1 MLLIQW
7 EILVNRWNSKLINV
21 NLFLLL
27 TGVVSKLL
35 ERNFFNPLKRAIR
48 VSKSLTRGLEKCW
61 FHFQQNSIFLLAV
74 KVILHLCPTQ
84 SSILYIPGF
93 NCPEREANHSIQSTS
108 LITSIR
114 FYISFRFS
122 NVIFDAAVQSS
133 PFQKTCN
140 FTLTAVNDRLAE
152 QWRTWQWPV
161 LSHFQRNMN
170 GVIITVNSHLGDPK
184 SVSWNDLEFSVH
196 KSQM

>member
-1 MLLIQW
+1 MWLIQW

-21 NLFLLL
+21 NLFLFL
-27 TGVVSKLL
+27 TGVVSYWN
-35 ERNFFNPLKRAIR
+35 EI
-48 VSKSLTRGLEKCW
+48 SLTRLIEQFVLVSHLPGGWK
-61 FHFQQNSIFLLAV
+61 NVGSISRSTVVF
-74 KVILHLCPTQ
+74 
-84 SSILYIPGF
+84 SSPSRLYCICVPLNVLSYIPGF

-108 LITSIR
+108 VSTSTW

-122 NVIFDAAVQSS
+122 NVILDAAVQSS
-133 PFQKTCN
+133 PFRRSCN
-140 FTLTAVNDRLAE
+140 FTLTTAVDDRLAE

-170 GVIITVNSHLGDPK
+170 GVMITVNSHLGDPK
-184 SVSWNDLEFSVH
+184 SVSWNDLEISVH